1 MRTRSFVSFSRRFSI
16 ARNEISFLLP
26 LAVFLFYPFYCR
38 DEYFLSMAE
47 KQRTDIHTSY
57 SRLES
62 PAPNTQEQPRPLDH
76 PLRRSLSF
84 QDQDTDKFGEPRNTQ
99 RRASSP
105 DGDVSSRSTSPIVL
119 RNLPSAATE
128 HYEAVDQKRN
138 NLGHPNGAGWR
149 KHVQP
154 RQPHPRN
161 LFGGLRKSMS
171 YPWLLEILSSCLA
184 VVALMAIIVTL
195 AVHNKRPLPQ
205 WPHAISI
212 NALIAVFT
220 AIFKGCLLMPVAEGR
235 CIFNIACDTNA
246 YDLSISYKSA
256 KVAVVPPISTPRRF
270 RSIRLCQP
278 GRMGLRTAFAS
289 SS

>member
-1 MRTRSFVSFSRRFSI
+1 MRTRSFVFFSRRFNI
-16 ARNEISFLLP
+16 VRNEITYLP
-26 LAVFLFYPFYCR
+26 LAVFLLYPSYCC
-38 DEYFLSMAE
+38 DERFLKMAE
-47 KQRTDIHTSY
+47 KQRTEIHTSY

-62 PAPNTQEQPRPLDH
+62 PAPNTREHPRPLDH

-84 QDQDTDKFGEPRNTQ
+84 QDQDTDNSGEPRNTQ

-105 DGDVSSRSTSPIVL
+105 DGGASDRSASPIPL
-119 RNLPSAATE
+119 RNLPSAAIE
-128 HYEAVDQKRN
+128 HYEAVDQKHN
-138 NLGHPNGAGWR
+138 DLGNSIGAGWT
-149 KHVQP
+149 KHIQS
-154 RQPHPRN
+154 RQRHPRN
-161 LFGGLRKSMS
+161 IFGGLRKSTS

-195 AVHNKRPLPQ
+195 AVHSEKPLPQ

-235 CIFNIACDTNA
+235 CLLNVACDSNA

-256 KVAVVPPISTPRRF
+256 KVAVVPPTSTPRRF
-270 RSIRLCQP
+270 
-278 GRMGLRTAFAS
+278 
-289 SS
+289 

>member
-1 MRTRSFVSFSRRFSI
+1 MRTRSFVFFSRRFNI
-16 ARNEISFLLP
+16 VRNEITFLLP
-26 LAVFLFYPFYCR
+26 LAVCFLCPSYCC
-38 DEYFLSMAE
+38 DERSLNMAE

-62 PAPNTQEQPRPLDH
+62 PAPNTREQPRPLDH

-84 QDQDTDKFGEPRNTQ
+84 EDQDTNHFGESRHTQ

-105 DGDVSSRSTSPIVL
+105 DGGASNRSTSPISL

-138 NLGHPNGAGWR
+138 NLGHSLGGGWT
-149 KHVQP
+149 KHVQS

-161 LFGGLRKSMS
+161 IFGGLRKSTNH
-171 YPWLLEILSSCLA
+171 PWLLEILSSCLA

-195 AVHNKRPLPQ
+195 AVHSGRPLPQ

-235 CIFNIACDTNA
+235 CLSNVACDTNA
-246 YDLSISYKSA
+246 YNQSISHKSA
-256 KVAVVPPISTPRRF
+256 KVAVVPPTSTPRRF
-270 RSIRLCQP
+270 
-278 GRMGLRTAFAS
+278 
-289 SS
+289 